1 MKLYVYLT
9 DLKNYHDSKTTR
21 MDSQEVD
28 HAPAPKRQ
36 CVHNTNPASATTVHI
51 GDCVNVMREH
61 MTTDHVDLIV
71 TSPPYN
77 ANKRHEDQ
85 QRWMTKDEYGDFTQR
100 WMTEACRV
108 LKPGHGMFVN
118 IGYWSGSRGKR
129 YFLPT
134 LLIERAERC
143 GLTLS
148 GWINWVKDKNGLSQ
162 TRGCGWGDTYS
173 TSPFFMNGSEP
184 ILYFRKAG
192 RQRHRDNRHD
202 EWMRM
207 VREPWIMKPKNM
219 NKTHDAVFPE
229 ELPRRCIVMCSLP
242 GDLVVDPFAGTGT
255 VARVCERLGRRC
267 VLIDRNDA
275 HLREFIDRP
284 SP

>member
-1 MKLYVYLT
+1 
-9 DLKNYHDSKTTR
+9 
-21 MDSQEVD
+21 MDSQEAD

-51 GDCVNVMREH
+51 GDCVDVMREH
-61 MTTDHVDLIV
+61 MATDHVDLIV

-108 LKPGHGMFVN
+108 LKPGHGIFVN

-275 HLREFIDRP
+275 HLRDFIDRP